1 MSIINDETAKE
12 LSYFRSN
19 MYVYIYFLCIHK
31 CCCCCGCCLLIIR
44 INTHERYL
52 FLLLATGWCHWNLAR
67 TVFIF
72 FYRLSIVEYR
82 ILIIDRTNHH
92 STVNCHKL
100 FFFFINIIIFICYIY
115 IYFFVFLICSLQM
128 RVMKIHLLCIDVS
141 IFSDLIFFYLLVW

>member
-1 MSIINDETAKE
+1 M
-12 LSYFRSN
+12 
-19 MYVYIYFLCIHK
+19 
-31 CCCCCGCCLLIIR
+31 
-44 INTHERYL
+44 
-52 FLLLATGWCHWNLAR
+52 LLLLWLLFAYNSYKYAR
-67 TVFIF
+67 TVPISIACYWLMPLKSSKNCFYFF